1 MNSRRIVILV
11 FFGSVI
17 NLLMAQERHVIGNS
31 FDYLRQ
37 AEPWLTSTNAAG
49 LRYLPIQQISSVELF
64 LNKGN
69 GGFVNY
75 YQSNNSLSWG
85 ARTESFFRL
94 NPKVVLY
101 GKVDYS
107 NFTGRNMGGSA
118 WIEPEYHPF
127 NLVEMTD
134 DNTGTKNK
142 EDYMIVGA
150 ASVQLHNNWTIG
162 AKLDYHAANYAK
174 FKDLRHTNK
183 LLDMTATAGVAY
195 SVGTIAEIGANY
207 IYRRSVESVAFRI
220 YGTADKLYH
229 TLIDFGAF
237 YGRSEQF
244 GPGASYTRNSDNK
257 PIPMFNQFHG
267 GALQVNVHLS
277 STWQWFNEFSYWK
290 RAGYYG
296 KKLPNT
302 SVLTEHDGNVLSY
315 EGTVSWK
322 SWNKRMCLHQWQIGL
337 EHDAITNNENSFV
350 IISPPD
356 GGHADTEYTGQTK
369 TLNRTIVNARLNY
382 LLTLG
387 ENLHFPEWALQ
398 AGVEVFRRQQIAVS
412 EKPYY
417 RRQTIQTAYFYMSG
431 QKNKALDSKNSYSIS
446 LQVLYGL
453 GNHSHNDGIYET
465 QGDAEKPP
473 ATTDFNLYRE
483 YDFLTAKRIQG
494 TVGGIYYRQLNPT
507 VRGYVRAEYRLTNA
521 LSLEYT
527 SEKTH
532 QLISVAIGCIF

>member
-1 MNSRRIVILV
+1 MNYRRIILLI
-11 FFGSVI
+11 FFGNVI
-17 NLLMAQERHVIGNS
+17 SSLVAQDRHVTNNS

-49 LRYLPIQQISSVELF
+49 LQHLPIQQISSVELF
-64 LNKGN
+64 LNKSN

-75 YQSNNSLSWG
+75 YQSNNSLDWG

-107 NFTGRNMGGSA
+107 NFTGKNMGGSA

-142 EDYMIVGA
+142 EDYLIVGA

-162 AKLDYHAANYAK
+162 AKLDYRAANYAK
-174 FKDLRHTNK
+174 FKDLRHVNK
-183 LLDMTATAGVAY
+183 LLDMTATAGVTY

-207 IYRRSVESVAFRI
+207 IYRRSVESIGFRT
-220 YGTADKLYH
+220 YGITDRLYH
-229 TLIDFGAF
+229 NLIDFGAF
-237 YGRSEQF
+237 YGRSELF
-244 GPGASYTRNSDNK
+244 GTGSLYAKNSSNA
-257 PIPMFNQFHG
+257 PMFNQFHG
-267 GALQVNVHLS
+267 GALQINANLS
-277 STWQWFNEFSYWK
+277 HVWQWFNEFSYRT

-296 KKLPNT
+296 EKSPGT
-302 SVLTEHDGNVLSY
+302 PVLTEHDGNVLSY
-315 EGTVSWK
+315 ESTV
-322 SWNKRMCLHQWQIGL
+322 SWNKRTRLHQWQIGL
-337 EHDAITNNENSFV
+337 EHDAITNNENIFQRT
-350 IISPPD
+350 PAPD
-356 GGHADTEYTGQTK
+356 GGNADMRYLGQTK
-369 TLNRTIVNARLNY
+369 TLNRTIISVRLNY

-387 ENLHFPEWALQ
+387 ENLHFPEWTLQ
-398 AGVEVFRRQQIAVS
+398 AGAEAFERQQTAS
-412 EKPYY
+412 EYPYY
-417 RRQTIQTAYFYMSG
+417 RQQTVRNACFYAFG
-431 QKNKALDSKNSYSIS
+431 QKNRVIDAKNSYSVS
-446 LQVLYGL
+446 LHVLYGS
-453 GNHSHNDGIYET
+453 GSHSHNDGTYQT
-465 QGDAEKPP
+465 PATGQKPP
-473 ATTDFNLYRE
+473 ATTDFNLHRE
-483 YDFLTAKRIQG
+483 YDFLTAERIQG

-532 QLISVAIGCIF
+532 QLISVAIGSIF